1 MMNIKGTWWLFRKE
15 SLRFLKV
22 GVQTIL
28 APVVVTFLYFLVFG
42 NVMSESVNVYEKVSY
57 NEFLVPGLMMM
68 TMMQNAFANSSSSL
82 VQSKMN
88 GNIIFML
95 LAPLS
100 GTNIFIAYVGAA
112 VLRGLIVG
120 VAVLICGLILTKVN
134 VHSLPIIILFAV
146 LGSAILGIVGIIAGI
161 VSDKYDHIAAFQNF
175 IIMPLTFLSG
185 SFYSIGALSEFWQAV
200 SRFNPMFY
208 MIDGFRYGFLGASD
222 IDISQSIWITVI
234 FLGFSSAICLGMLK
248 SGYKLRD

>member
-1 MMNIKGTWWLFRKE
+1 MNLKGTWWLFRKE

-22 GVQTIL
+22 AVQTIL

-42 NVMSESVNVYEKVSY
+42 NVLDEAVSVYDAVSY

-82 VQSKMN
+82 IQSKMN

-100 GTNIFIAYVGAA
+100 SSNIFIAYVAA
-112 VLRGLIVG
+112 AILRGLIVG
-120 VAVLICGLILTKVN
+120 IAVLLCGLLLTTVAVHNLLLIMVFAILG
-134 VHSLPIIILFAV
+134 SAV
-146 LGSAILGIVGIIAGI
+146 LGIIGIIAGI
-161 VSDKYDHIAAFQNF
+161 ISDKYDHIAAFQNF

-185 SFYSIGALSEFWQAV
+185 SFYSIGALSEFWQTL
-200 SRFNPMFY
+200 SHFNPMFY
-208 MIDGFRYGFLGASD
+208 MIDGFRFGFLGVSD
-222 IDISQSIWITVI
+222 VPVIQSLIISFI
-234 FLGFSSAICLGMLK
+234 FLGLSSAVCLAMLK
-248 SGYKLRD
+248 SGYKIRN